1 MTKCFPAG
9 NMWRPI
15 ESRRYRLAMESAEG
29 TSVEGSSSDGQYA
42 TDQRIVDGRVQ
53 EYYSGRTG
61 WDEHARLTTRTAQGP
76 LEHTRTQEL
85 IRQRLAPGARV
96 LDVGGAT
103 GVHAAPLA
111 ADGYDVLLV
120 DPVADQVARAVEHG
134 TFEARV
140 GDARDLSAVGLDLGD
155 DEFDA
160 VLLLGPLYHLA
171 SREDR
176 LLALREAVRVTRP
189 GGTVVA
195 AGITRLAALVGGGYE
210 SFGPPAWQAVLER
223 GEAPADIAF
232 PAAHFHDAAELA
244 AEARDAGLSDV
255 VVHGVEGPAGGA
267 LERVPLDAP
276 EAPELIDAALTLA
289 RALSTTPGVPDMS
302 QHVLAI
308 GTFTP

>member
-1 MTKCFPAG
+1 MAKCFPAG
-9 NMWRPI
+9 NMWR
-15 ESRRYRLAMESAEG
+15 RRSDRVYGPVMENTTQSAENG
-29 TSVEGSSSDGQYA
+29 AVRYA
-42 TDQRIVDGRVQ
+42 TDQDLVDVRVQ

-61 WDEHARLTTRTAQGP
+61 WDEHARLTTSTAQGP
-76 LEHTRTQEL
+76 LEHVRTQEL
-85 IRQRLAPGARV
+85 VRQRLAPGARV

-103 GVHAAPLA
+103 GVHAVPLA

-120 DPVADQVARAVEHG
+120 DPVADQVARAAEHG

-140 GDARDLSAVGLDLGD
+140 GDARDLAAPGLDLKDG
-155 DEFDA
+155 EFDA

-171 SREDR
+171 TRADR
-176 LLALREAVRVTRP
+176 LRALREAVRVTRP

-210 SFGPPAWQAVLER
+210 FFPPATWQGVLER
-223 GEAPADIAF
+223 GEAPADIPF

-244 AEARDAGLSDV
+244 AEAAEAGLADV

-276 EAPELIDAALTLA
+276 EAPGLIAAAGTLA

-302 QHVLAI
+302 QHILAI
-308 GTFTP
+308 GTVTR

>member
-1 MTKCFPAG
+1 
-9 NMWRPI
+9 
-15 ESRRYRLAMESAEG
+15 MEHS
-29 TSVEGSSSDGQYA
+29 GQYDDGGSGQTAREPAAVRSA
-42 TDQRIVDGRVQ
+42 TDQRTVDLRVQ
-53 EYYSGRTG
+53 EYYAGQTG

-76 LEHTRTQEL
+76 VEHIRTQEL
-85 IRQRLAPGARV
+85 VRRRLAPGARV

-120 DPVADQVARAVEHG
+120 DPVAGQVARAAEHG

-140 GDARDLSAVGLDLGD
+140 GDARDLGGAGLDLGD

-171 SREDR
+171 TREDR
-176 LLALREAVRVTRP
+176 VRALREAVRVTRP
-189 GGTVVA
+189 GGTVAA

-210 SFGPPAWQAVLER
+210 LFPPAAWQAVLEH
-223 GEAPADIAF
+223 GVAPDDIAF

-244 AEARDAGLSDV
+244 AEAADAGLTDV

-267 LERVPLDAP
+267 LERVALDAP
-276 EAPELIDAALTLA
+276 EAPALIDAALTLA
-289 RALSTTPGVPDMS
+289 RTLSTTPGVPDMS
-302 QHVLAI
+302 QHILAI
-308 GTFTP
+308 GTVAP

>member
-1 MTKCFPAG
+1 
-9 NMWRPI
+9 
-15 ESRRYRLAMESAEG
+15 MESTERSTAPDLTAQDAAAQAPTVPDTTVPDTTAQDAPG
-29 TSVEGSSSDGQYA
+29 RYA
-42 TDQRIVDGRVQ
+42 TDQRAVDQRVQ

-61 WDEHARLTTRTAQGP
+61 WDEHARLTATSAQGP
-76 LEHTRTQEL
+76 LEHARTQEL
-85 IRQRLAPGARV
+85 IRRHLAPGARV

-120 DPVADQVARAVEHG
+120 DPVAGQVARAAEHG

-140 GDARDLSAVGLDLGD
+140 GDARDLAGAGLGD

-171 SREDR
+171 TREDR

-195 AGITRLAALVGGGYE
+195 AAITRLAALVGGGYE
-210 SFGPPAWQAVLER
+210 MFPPATWQAILER
-223 GEAPADIAF
+223 GHAPAGIPF
-232 PAAHFHDAAELA
+232 PAAHFHDVAELA
-244 AEARDAGLSDV
+244 AEAADAGLTDV

-267 LERVPLDAP
+267 LERVRLDAP
-276 EAPELIDAALTLA
+276 EAPELIDAARTLA

-302 QHVLAI
+302 QHILAI
-308 GTFTP
+308 GTVTA

>member
-1 MTKCFPAG
+1 MG
-9 NMWRPI
+9 SDQRD
-15 ESRRYRLAMESAEG
+15 SGG
-29 TSVEGSSSDGQYA
+29 TGRYA
-42 TDQRIVDGRVQ
+42 TEQSSVDARVQ

-61 WDEHARLTTRTAQGP
+61 WDEHARLTVGSAQGP
-76 LEHTRTQEL
+76 VEHTRTQEL

-111 ADGYDVLLV
+111 DDGYDVVLV
-120 DPVADQVARAVEHG
+120 DPVAAQVARAAAHG

-140 GDARDLSAVGLDLGD
+140 GDARDLAGAGLGLGD
-155 DEFDA
+155 DDFDA

-171 SREDR
+171 TRADR

-195 AGITRLAALVGGGYE
+195 AGITRLAALVGGGYAT
-210 SFGPPAWQAVLER
+210 FGPPAWQAVLEH
-223 GEAPADIAF
+223 GQAPDDIVF

-244 AEARDAGLSDV
+244 AEATEAGLSDV

-267 LERVPLDAP
+267 LERVRLDAP
-276 EAPELIDAALTLA
+276 EAPELIGAALTIA
-289 RALSTTPGVPDMS
+289 RALSTTPGVTDMS

-308 GTFTP
+308 GTVSA

>member
-1 MTKCFPAG
+1 MASETSETSGDGRDDGHHHGGAG
-9 NMWRPI
+9 
-15 ESRRYRLAMESAEG
+15 G
-29 TSVEGSSSDGQYA
+29 YA
-42 TDQRIVDGRVQ
+42 TDQSAVDTRVQ

-61 WDEHARLTTRTAQGP
+61 WDEHARLTVGSAQGRV
-76 LEHTRTQEL
+76 EHTRTQEL
-85 IRQRLAPGARV
+85 IRQRLSPGARV

-111 ADGYDVLLV
+111 QDGYDVLLV
-120 DPVADQVARAVEHG
+120 DPVAAQVAIAARHG

-140 GDARDLSAVGLDLGD
+140 GDARDLGGPGLGLAD
-155 DEFDA
+155 DAFDA

-171 SREDR
+171 SRADR
-176 LLALREAVRVTRP
+176 LVALREAVRVTRP

-210 SFGPPAWQAVLER
+210 LFPPAVWQAVLEH
-223 GEAPADIAF
+223 GQAPEDIAF

-244 AEARDAGLSDV
+244 AEAADAGLSGV

-267 LERVPLDAP
+267 LERVRLDAP

-289 RALSTTPGVPDMS
+289 RALSTTPGVTDMS
-302 QHVLAI
+302 QHMLAI
-308 GTFTP
+308 GTVAP

>member
-1 MTKCFPAG
+1 MDSDRQDSG
-9 NMWRPI
+9 
-15 ESRRYRLAMESAEG
+15 G
-29 TSVEGSSSDGQYA
+29 TGRHV
-42 TDQRIVDGRVQ
+42 TDQSADQGTVDARVQ

-61 WDEHARLTTRTAQGP
+61 WDEHARLTVGSAQGP
-76 LEHTRTQEL
+76 VEHTRTQEL

-111 ADGYDVLLV
+111 DDGYDVVLV
-120 DPVADQVARAVEHG
+120 DPVAAQVARAAEHG

-140 GDARDLSAVGLDLGD
+140 GDARNLAGGGLDLGD

-171 SREDR
+171 TRADR

-195 AGITRLAALVGGGYE
+195 AGITRLAALVGGGYAM
-210 SFGPPAWQAVLER
+210 FGPPAWQAVLEH
-223 GEAPADIAF
+223 GQAPDDIVF

-244 AEARDAGLSDV
+244 AEATEAGLSGV

-276 EAPELIDAALTLA
+276 EAPELIDAALTIA
-289 RALSTTPGVPDMS
+289 RALSTTPGVADMS

-308 GTFTP
+308 GTVSA

>member
-1 MTKCFPAG
+1 
-9 NMWRPI
+9 
-15 ESRRYRLAMESAEG
+15 MESGRRDDDGWNTQRTTEQAVQ
-29 TSVEGSSSDGQYA
+29 VEHVPGRRTADQYV
-42 TDQRIVDGRVQ
+42 VDARVQ
-53 EYYSGRTG
+53 EYYAGETG

-76 LEHTRTQEL
+76 VEHIRTQEL

-111 ADGYDVLLV
+111 DDGYDVLLV
-120 DPVADQVARAVEHG
+120 DPVPGQVARAAEHG

-140 GDARDLSAVGLDLGD
+140 GDARDLAGPGLQLAD

-171 SREDR
+171 TREDR
-176 LLALREAVRVTRP
+176 LRALREAVRVTRP
-189 GGTVVA
+189 GGAVMA

-210 SFGPPAWQAVLER
+210 LFPPAVWQAVLEH
-223 GEAPADIAF
+223 GQAPEMPF

-244 AEARDAGLSDV
+244 EEATDAGLSDV
-255 VVHGVEGPAGGA
+255 LVHGIEGPAGGA

-302 QHVLAI
+302 QHALVI
-308 GTFTP
+308 GTVPL

>member
-1 MTKCFPAG
+1 
-9 NMWRPI
+9 MWRPLTG
-15 ESRRYRLAMESAEG
+15 RGYGLAMESA
-29 TSVEGSSSDGQYA
+29 DGGAAQYM
-42 TDQRIVDGRVQ
+42 TDQGVVDVRVQ
-53 EYYSGRTG
+53 EYYSGQTG

-76 LEHTRTQEL
+76 LEHARTQEL
-85 IRQRLAPGARV
+85 IRERLAPGARV

-111 ADGYDVLLV
+111 ADGFDVLLV
-120 DPVADQVARAVEHG
+120 DPVAAQVARAAEHG

-140 GDARDLSAVGLDLGD
+140 GDARDLSANGLDLRD

-171 SREDR
+171 TREDR
-176 LLALREAVRVTRP
+176 LRALREAVRVTRP

-195 AGITRLAALVGGGYE
+195 AAITRLAALVGGGYE
-210 SFGPPAWQAVLER
+210 LFGPPAWQAVLER

-244 AEARDAGLSDV
+244 AEAAEAGLSDV

-276 EAPELIDAALTLA
+276 EAPELIAAAGTLA
-289 RALSTTPGVPDMS
+289 RALSTVRGVQDMS
-302 QHVLAI
+302 QHILAI
-308 GTFTP
+308 GTVAS

>member
-1 MTKCFPAG
+1 
-9 NMWRPI
+9 
-15 ESRRYRLAMESAEG
+15 MESAEG
-29 TSVEGSSSDGQYA
+29 SSVEGSSVESGDGQYA
-42 TDQRIVDGRVQ
+42 TDQDVVDVRVQ
-53 EYYSGRTG
+53 EYYSGQTG

-120 DPVADQVARAVEHG
+120 DPVADQVARAAAHG

-140 GDARDLSAVGLDLGD
+140 GDARDLSAAGPDLGD

-176 LLALREAVRVTRP
+176 LRALREAARVTRP

-210 SFGPPAWQAVLER
+210 MFGPPAWQAVLER

-244 AEARDAGLSDV
+244 GEAIDAGLSDV

-308 GTFTP
+308 GTVAP

>member
-1 MTKCFPAG
+1 MERSGPDGDSET
-9 NMWRPI
+9 
-15 ESRRYRLAMESAEG
+15 ERRATLPWTGGEG
-29 TSVEGSSSDGQYA
+29 APTALDE
-42 TDQRIVDGRVQ
+42 RVQ

-61 WDEHARLTTRTAQGP
+61 WDEHARLTALWAQGP
-76 LEHTRTQEL
+76 VEHVRTQEL
-85 IRQRLAPGARV
+85 VRQRLAPGARV

-120 DPVADQVARAVEHG
+120 DPVASQVARAAEHG

-140 GDARDLSAVGLDLGD
+140 GDARDLSAQGLDLRD

-171 SREDR
+171 TREER
-176 LLALREAVRVTRP
+176 LRALCEAVRVTRP

-195 AGITRLAALVGGGYE
+195 AGITRLAALIGGGYE
-210 SFGPPAWQAVLER
+210 NFGPPAWQAVLER

-267 LERVPLDAP
+267 LERVALDAP
-276 EAPELIDAALTLA
+276 EAAELIDAALTLA
-289 RALSTTPGVPDMS
+289 RALSTTPGVVDMS

-308 GTFTP
+308 GTVAP

>member
-1 MTKCFPAG
+1 
-9 NMWRPI
+9 
-15 ESRRYRLAMESAEG
+15 MES
-29 TSVEGSSSDGQYA
+29 SEGSSVESSSVETGDGQYA
-42 TDQRIVDGRVQ
+42 TDQAVVDGRVQ

-85 IRQRLAPGARV
+85 IRQRLVPGARV

-111 ADGYDVLLV
+111 ADGYDVVLV
-120 DPVADQVARAVEHG
+120 DPVASQVARAAEHG

-140 GDARDLSAVGLDLGD
+140 GDARDLSALGLDLGD
-155 DEFDA
+155 DQFDA

-176 LLALREAVRVTRP
+176 VRALREAVRVTRP
-189 GGTVVA
+189 GGTVA
-195 AGITRLAALVGGGYE
+195 AAAITRLAALVGGGYE
-210 SFGPPAWQAVLER
+210 LFGPPAWQAVLEH

-244 AEARDAGLSDV
+244 TELSDAGLSDV

-289 RALSTTPGVPDMS
+289 RALSTTRGVPDMS
-302 QHVLAI
+302 QHILAI
-308 GTFTP
+308 GTVAP

>member
-1 MTKCFPAG
+1 MG
-9 NMWRPI
+9 
-15 ESRRYRLAMESAEG
+15 SAEH
-29 TSVEGSSSDGQYA
+29 SSGEYA
-42 TDQRIVDGRVQ
+42 TDQGLVDARIQ

-61 WDEHARLTTRTAQGP
+61 WDEHARLTTHTAQGP

-85 IRQRLAPGARV
+85 VRQRLAPGARV

-120 DPVADQVARAVEHG
+120 DPVPDQVARAAGHG

-140 GDARDLSAVGLDLGD
+140 GDARDLAALHLAD

-160 VLLLGPLYHLA
+160 TLLLGPLYHLA
-171 SREDR
+171 SRQDR
-176 LLALREAVRVTRP
+176 LRALREAVRVTRP
-189 GGTVVA
+189 GGSVVA

-210 SFGPPAWQAVLER
+210 LFGPPAWRAVLER
-223 GEAPADIAF
+223 GEAPADIPF

-244 AEARDAGLSDV
+244 AEAADAGLSDV

-267 LERVPLDAP
+267 LERVALDAP
-276 EAPELIDAALTLA
+276 EAPELIGAALTLA
-289 RALSTTPGVPDMS
+289 RALSTTPGVADMS

-308 GTFTP
+308 GTVGP

>member
-1 MTKCFPAG
+1 
-9 NMWRPI
+9 
-15 ESRRYRLAMESAEG
+15 MESG
-29 TSVEGSSSDGQYA
+29 GQGIGSS
-42 TDQRIVDGRVQ
+42 TDQRTVDDRIQ
-53 EYYSGRTG
+53 EYYSGQSG
-61 WDEHARLTTRTAQGP
+61 WDENARLTAASAQGP

-85 IRQRLAPGARV
+85 VRQRLAPGARV

-120 DPVADQVARAVEHG
+120 DPVAAQVARAAEHG

-140 GDARDLSAVGLDLGD
+140 GDARDLSGPGLGLGD

-171 SREDR
+171 TRGDR
-176 LLALREAVRVTRP
+176 LQALREAVRVTRP

-210 SFGPPAWQAVLER
+210 LFAPPAWRAILER
-223 GEAPADIAF
+223 GEAPADIPF

-244 AEARDAGLSDV
+244 AEATEAGLAGV
-255 VVHGVEGPAGGA
+255 VVHGIEGPAGGA
-267 LERVPLDAP
+267 LERVALSAP
-276 EAPELIDAALTLA
+276 EAPALIGAALTLA

-302 QHVLAI
+302 QHIVAI
-308 GTFTP
+308 GTVAL

>member
-1 MTKCFPAG
+1 
-9 NMWRPI
+9 
-15 ESRRYRLAMESAEG
+15 MESTEQHA
-29 TSVEGSSSDGQYA
+29 GSADPADTADHIDHGA
-42 TDQRIVDGRVQ
+42 DQRLVDVRVQ
-53 EYYSGRTG
+53 EFYSGQTG
-61 WDEHARLTTRTAQGP
+61 WDEHARLTGLSSQGP

-120 DPVADQVARAVEHG
+120 DPVAGQVARAAEHG

-140 GDARDLSAVGLDLGD
+140 GDARDLSALGLGD
-155 DEFDA
+155 DQFDA

-171 SREDR
+171 TRADR
-176 LLALREAVRVTRP
+176 LRALREAVRVTRP
-189 GGTVVA
+189 GGTVA
-195 AGITRLAALVGGGYE
+195 AAAITRLAALVGGGYE
-210 SFGPPAWQAVLER
+210 SFEPPAWRAVLER
-223 GEAPADIAF
+223 GEAPADIPF

-244 AEARDAGLSDV
+244 AEAADAGLADV
-255 VVHGVEGPAGGA
+255 VVHGIEGPAGGA
-267 LERVPLDAP
+267 LERVALTAP

-302 QHVLAI
+302 QHILAI
-308 GTFTP
+308 GTVGP

>member
-1 MTKCFPAG
+1 
-9 NMWRPI
+9 
-15 ESRRYRLAMESAEG
+15 ME
-29 TSVEGSSSDGQYA
+29 SVEGRAESIEERYGTGQSV
-42 TDQRIVDGRVQ
+42 VDVRVQ
-53 EYYSGRTG
+53 EYYSGQTG

-111 ADGYDVLLV
+111 ADGYDVVLV
-120 DPVADQVARAVEHG
+120 DPVAAQVARAAEHG

-140 GDARDLSAVGLDLGD
+140 GDARDLSAAGLDLAD

-171 SREDR
+171 SRADR
-176 LLALREAVRVTRP
+176 LRALREAARVTRP
-189 GGTVVA
+189 GSTVAA

-210 SFGPPAWQAVLER
+210 LFEPPAWQAVLEH

-232 PAAHFHDAAELA
+232 PAAHFHDAGELA
-244 AEARDAGLSDV
+244 AEAADAGLSDV

-267 LERVPLDAP
+267 LERVPLGAP

-308 GTFTP
+308 GTVAP